1 LNQGKGPEEYQFKRV
16 VFGINLSPLQAQF
29 VGQTQTEKYKD
40 EQPLPAETVMKST
53 CMENSM
59 DSVPNEI
66 QGVEVCEP
74 FDKLWTKGGMHARKW
89 LSDSAKILEK
99 ILIEDRASEVHL
111 HNDRLPL
118 VKTLGVKWLPDEDV
132 KGFELTKRNFR
143 EKIARLLIQL
153 VS

>member
-1 LNQGKGPEEYQFKRV
+1 
-16 VFGINLSPLQAQF
+16 
-29 VGQTQTEKYKD
+29 
-40 EQPLPAETVMKST
+40 MKST

-74 FDKLWTKGGMHARKW
+74 LDKLWTKAGMHAHKW

-118 VKTLGVKWLPDEDV
+118 VKTFGVKWLPDEDV
-132 KGFELTKRNFR
+132 FTFKANPLEKGFELTKRNFL